1 MADKAVIQTLHNEV
15 EDRRESIIQFLRDIC
30 AIPSMD
36 SQLGEVGERIAA
48 EMRQLGFDE
57 IRFDKMGNI
66 LGRVGHGPTV
76 IVYDSH
82 IDTVG
87 IGDADAWEWDPF
99 EGKVEDGIFYARGA
113 SDEKGSTPGM
123 VYGIALGRDL
133 GLFSK
138 DDFTIYYF
146 GNMEEWCDGIGPN
159 SFVEVDPKVRPDFV
173 VIGEPTNL
181 DVYRGHKGRLELKI
195 TVKGKSAHAAAN
207 QLGDNATYKMMPII
221 DAISKM
227 EPELGTHEFLGSGKI
242 TVSDMKVST
251 PSINAVPDECSIF
264 IDRRMTFGETREDVR
279 VQLENIVP
287 IDSKAQVTIEE
298 LFYEEPS
305 YTGFVFP
312 VDKYYPAWA
321 LDEDHPLVAIGQDTR
336 RAIGLPDTPSGK
348 WGFSTNGTY
357 WAGKAGIPSIGF
369 GPGSE
374 LNAHTIEEHVPLD
387 EVVKATEF
395 YALLPAMLRKQ
406 WSDVTENYPKP
417 LRWVANGR
425 PRTIAASAAV
435 DDLFPEGIFKKVSNF
450 HRQIPGYKI
459 SPLKSLPN
467 LASMIGVDSIW
478 VKDEAERMDLNSFK
492 VMGGYFAVYRF
503 IREKLGLDED
513 QELTYAQ
520 LMSDD
525 VQAQLQD
532 VIFATATDGNHGRG
546 VAWAASQLGC
556 KAIIYV
562 HKDTTQA
569 RIDSITEKGAE
580 VHVID
585 GTYDDAVK
593 QITIDAQKNKW
604 QIISDT
610 SWEGYRNIPTWV
622 MQGYTTLVAEAQ
634 AQLAAQGIIKP
645 THIFIQGGVGALAAA
660 TIGFYRQRFGED
672 QPVAVVIEPDAAACL
687 LESANIGDGKPHSVD
702 GDLKTIMAGL
712 ACGEPSPLAWDV
724 LWDCAD
730 AFVACPDYV
739 AAKGMRV
746 YAVPLKDDPFI
757 VSGESGAVT
766 LGALMFITEYP
777 EFAPLKDWLNLGPNS
792 QVLLINSEGNTDPD
806 YFRRVVWE
814 GSEPVPDKYRWSPSF
829 LGVKHMNPSS
839 K

>member
-1 MADKAVIQTLHNEV
+1 MSNEELIQQLHTEV
-15 EDRRESIIQFLRDIC
+15 ESRRETIIQFLFDIC

-36 SQLGEVGERIAA
+36 GQLGAVGERIAQ
-48 EMRQLGFDE
+48 EMRGLGFDE
-57 IRFDKMGNI
+57 VRFDQMGNI
-66 LGRVGHGPTV
+66 MGRVGHGPTV

-87 IGDADAWEWDPF
+87 IGDPSAWQWDPF
-99 EGKVEDGIFYARGA
+99 KGKVEDGIFYARGA

-133 GLFSK
+133 GLISK
-138 DDFTIYYF
+138 EEYTIYYF
-146 GNMEEWCDGIGPN
+146 GNMEEWCDGIAPN
-159 SFVEVDPKVRPDFV
+159 TFVEVDPQVRPDFV

-207 QLGDNATYKMMPII
+207 QLGDNATYRMLPII
-221 DAISKM
+221 EGISNM
-227 EPELGTHEFLGSGKI
+227 EPYLGTHEFLGSGKI
-242 TVSDMKVST
+242 TVSDLKIST
-251 PSINAVPDECSIF
+251 PSINAVPDEAAIF

-279 VQLENIVP
+279 TQLDALIP
-287 IDSKAQVTIEE
+287 PDRKAHVTIEE
-298 LFYEEPS
+298 LFYDEAS
-305 YTGFVFP
+305 YTGFTFP

-374 LNAHTIEEHVPLD
+374 FNAHTIEEHVPLD

-395 YALLPAMLRKQ
+395 YALLPALLRQ
-406 WSDVTENYPKP
+406 EWSEVTENYPRP

-425 PRTIAASAAV
+425 PRTIAGSTAV
-435 DDLFPEGIFKKVSNF
+435 DNRFPAGTFQKVMGF
-450 HRQIPGYKI
+450 HRQVPGYQI

-467 LASMIGVDSIW
+467 LASMIGVGGIW
-478 VKDEAERMDLNSFK
+478 VKDEAKRMDLNSFK
-492 VMGGYFAVYRF
+492 VLGGFYAVYRF
-503 IREKLGLDED
+503 VREKLSLADD

-525 VQAQLQD
+525 IQAQLED
-532 VIFATATDGNHGRG
+532 VIFAAATDGNHGRG
-546 VAWAASQLGC
+546 VAHAATQLGC
-556 KAIIYV
+556 RSIIYV
-562 HKDTTQA
+562 HKGTSQA
-569 RIDSITEKGAE
+569 RIKSIKDKGAE

-585 GTYDDAVK
+585 GTYDDAVR
-593 QITIDAQKNKW
+593 QITIDAQKNNW

-610 SWEGYRNIPTWV
+610 SWAGYVDIPAWV

-634 AQLAAQGIIKP
+634 AQLAAQGVIKP

-660 TIGFYRQRFGED
+660 AIGFYRQRFGDD
-672 QPVAVVIEPDAAACL
+672 QPIAVVVEPDMASCL
-687 LESANIGDGKPHSVD
+687 LESAKIGDGQPHKVE
-702 GDLKTIMAGL
+702 GDLNTIMAGL

-730 AFVACPDYV
+730 AFVAVPDYV

-746 YAVPLKDDPFI
+746 YAVPLSGDPFI
-757 VSGESGAVT
+757 ISGESGAVT

-777 EFAPLKDWLNLGPNS
+777 EFAPLKDALKLGPNS

-806 YFRRVVWE
+806 YFRRIVWE
-814 GSEPVPDKYRWSPSF
+814 GIEPVPEKYRWSPEF
-829 LGVKHMNPSS
+829 KGVTHVKPE
-839 K
+839 